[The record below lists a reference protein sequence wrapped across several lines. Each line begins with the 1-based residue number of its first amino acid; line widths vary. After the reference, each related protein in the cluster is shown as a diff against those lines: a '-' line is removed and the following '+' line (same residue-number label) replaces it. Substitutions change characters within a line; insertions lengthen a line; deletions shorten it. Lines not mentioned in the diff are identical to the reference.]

1 MTAQNSATAVPSI
14 AVGSRAGG
22 TALAGLGVAAFS
34 LTFPATHWALTGLGP
49 WTATTV
55 RGVLAAAVAA
65 VCLTAARVPVP
76 DRRHWPGL
84 AVVALGV
91 VLGFP
96 LLTTL
101 ALRTTDTSHAAVVVG
116 ALPLVTAVL
125 AAVRV
130 GTRPSKPFWS
140 AAVAG
145 GAVVVGFALW
155 QGGGALTTGDL
166 FLFASLLVCAA
177 GYVEGG
183 RLASV
188 MPGWQVIGWALV
200 GALPLTVPAAAVA
213 LALEPVHLGGQAVA
227 GLLWVSVVSQFLGLM
242 VWYRGMAAIGVARAS
257 QLQLAQPLLTL
268 VWAAALLGEDLGAL
282 TGPAALAVLVCV
294 AVTQRARS

>member
-1 MTAQNSATAVPSI
+1 MTAQNSATAAPSI
-14 AVGSRAGG
+14 AVGSRARG

-55 RGVLAAAVAA
+55 RGVLAAAVAG
-65 VCLTAARVPVP
+65 VCLTVARVPRP
-76 DRRHWPGL
+76 DRGHWVGL
-84 AVVALGV
+84 GVVALGV

-130 GTRPSKPFWS
+130 GTRPSRLFWS

-145 GAVVVGFALW
+145 GAIVVGFALW
-155 QGGGALTTGDL
+155 QGGGAPTRGDL

-200 GALPLTVPAAAVA
+200 GALPLTVPAAGVA

-242 VWYRGMAAIGVARAS
+242 VWYRGMAVVGVARAS

-282 TGPAALAVLVCV
+282 TAPGAVAVLVCV